1 MKERILIFIKY
12 LNITNAL
19 FEKKVKL
26 SNGFVANMGSSV
38 RNKSIEKI
46 SLVYPELNIDW
57 WKTGVGSMLKNGSN
71 KLSAQDFEKFDSEY
85 HLALNYQNVL
95 KILEIHSEYQR
106 DQKEL
111 RLQLK
116 ISQSQLSESQNQ
128 ITALLKI
135 LKEK

>member
-71 KLSAQDFEKFDSEY
+71 KLSAQDFEKFDSEN

>member
-57 WKTGVGSMLKNGSN
+57 WKTGVGSMLKNSSN
-71 KLSAQDFEKFDSEY
+71 QLSAQDFEKFDSEN